1 MTTSTQPP
9 DDDDR
14 NHRLAERQQSILD
27 FIHES
32 MAGRAYPPSMREIA
46 DAVGLR
52 STSAVSYQLNLLA
65 EMGYLARD
73 ANKARTVV
81 EKPRRLRV
89 IREGNGSQNMVCVP
103 ATFG

>member
-1 MTTSTQPP
+1 
-9 DDDDR
+9 
-14 NHRLAERQQSILD
+14 
-27 FIHES
+27 
-32 MAGRAYPPSMREIA
+32 
-46 DAVGLR
+46 
-52 STSAVSYQLNLLA
+52 
-65 EMGYLARD
+65 MGYLARD